1 MVYIRG
7 HGLSV
12 DAEAVRD
19 VREEQLESRSIV
31 LVSTRDGQDSYE
43 CYCSN
48 NDGDDCTT
56 DRSVVRSTFEPLFD
70 QYGVDLVLE
79 AHEHSYERL
88 YPVYDTHVT
97 QRDYSS
103 PLAPT
108 HIVTGTA
115 GCNEQAGACI
125 NPIPGPRGDWSAF
138 HSANRLMYG
147 YGHLQA
153 VNATHLSWDEL
164 LVEENGQRLDAI
176 WLVQQQHGNFSRQRQ
191 QSQHAKQQAST
202 TSSSSSSSSST
213 TAIA

>member
-1 MVYIRG
+1 MGALASVNFRPAASTLTHPALHSFCCSG
-7 HGLSV
+7 H
-12 DAEAVRD
+12 RPF
-19 VREEQLESRSIV
+19 
-31 LVSTRDGQDSYE
+31 
-43 CYCSN
+43 YCSN

-56 DRSVVRSTFEPLFD
+56 DRSIVRATFERLFD
-70 QYGVDLVLE
+70 QYGVDLILE

-88 YPVYDTHVT
+88 YPVIDTHTT
-97 QRDYSS
+97 QYNYSE

-153 VNATHLSWDEL
+153 VNETHLWWDEV
-164 LVEENGQRLDAI
+164 LVEEGGRRLDGI
-176 WLVQQQHGNFSRQRQ
+176 WIVQHQHGNFS
-191 QSQHAKQQAST
+191 AKREQAGWQPT
-202 TSSSSSSSSST
+202 DNR
-213 TAIA
+213 